1 MLDLRLQGEE
11 VRRVSDTA
19 VGVLVVGVVAVGIL
33 AVILRSAG
41 GYMAATRGVKA
52 LRYLSG
58 TLKDCSPIHQEPG
71 LASIEFVRKG
81 IPFRLEISY
90 KGRGSYPEVRV
101 AARLP
106 HRGPGTLHILPQ
118 NLRVA
123 FLQLFGSQDLIV
135 GNRDFDLKYVVR
147 ANPRSLVQIL
157 FAPDRRD
164 RLIRSIDRLTDLGA
178 PTIDLNFH
186 TLVIRARQNLAD
198 VYAVMSVVETAEEI
212 LEYLAVLPQESSL
225 AEDGVQIEEVRSSKT
240 GECPVCG
247 TFMEKDQVRC
257 ELCRTPHHSECW
269 AYMGRCSTYACA
281 GKRSVA

>member
-1 MLDLRLQGEE
+1 M
-11 VRRVSDTA
+11 SDGFVGLLVVVLVA
-19 VGVLVVGVVAVGIL
+19 IGVLVT
-33 AVILRSAG
+33 ILRSAG
-41 GYMAATRGVKA
+41 GYMAATRGVKS
-52 LRYLSG
+52 LRYLSA

-71 LASIEFVRKG
+71 LAGIEFVRKG
-81 IPFRLEISY
+81 IPFRLEIAY
-90 KGRGSYPEVRV
+90 QGRASYPEVRV

-106 HRGPGTLHILPQ
+106 HRGPGTLHIFPQ
-118 NLRVA
+118 SMRVA

-157 FAPDRRD
+157 FASDRREK
-164 RLIRSIDRLTDLGA
+164 LIRSIDRLTDLGA

-186 TLVIRARQNLAD
+186 TLIIRARQNLAD
-198 VYAVMSVVETAEEI
+198 AYGVMSLVETAEEI
-212 LEYLAVLPQESSL
+212 LGYLALLPQEP
-225 AEDGVQIEEVRSSKT
+225 APADDGVQIEEVRNSKT

-247 TFMEKDQVRC
+247 TLMERDQVRC

-269 AYMGRCSTYACA
+269 TYMGRCSTYACT